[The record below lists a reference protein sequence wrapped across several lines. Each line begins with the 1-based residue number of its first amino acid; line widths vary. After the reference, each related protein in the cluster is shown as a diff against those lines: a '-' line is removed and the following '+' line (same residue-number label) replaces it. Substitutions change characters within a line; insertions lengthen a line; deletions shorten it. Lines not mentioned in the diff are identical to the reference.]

1 MPDCLKY
8 ILCVCV
14 CVCVCVCA
22 RTRVSVCARVCV
34 YLFLYRELKMLVA
47 QSCQSLRDPMDC
59 STPGFPVLH
68 SLPEFAQ
75 THVLWVSDAILTI
88 SSYPFLLLPSI
99 LPRIRV
105 SSKESTLQIV
115 KIHPL
120 LRRSLSVL
128 AEMAEAILPTE
139 YRTMYLVL

>member
-8 ILCVCV
+8 IVCV
-14 CVCVCVCA
+14 CVYVCVCA
-22 RTRVSVCARVCV
+22 RARVSVCVRVCV

-47 QSCQSLRDPMDC
+47 QSCQTLCDLRDC
-59 STPGFPVLH
+59 RTPLSFLPY
-68 SLPEFAQ
+68 LPEFAQ
-75 THVLWVSDAILTI
+75 THVLWVSDATLTI